1 MKLVS
6 TLLLL
11 VLAFAPGL
19 SAASAP
25 PAPAAPDATAEAF
38 VPACSVAPAAA
49 MSLQALAG
57 IVSGTK
63 CASCN
68 DQFRACKEFCGTNNP
83 IFSCQ
88 GSSPCAATCVCP

>member
-11 VLAFAPGL
+11 VLALAPVL
-19 SAASAP
+19 SAA
-25 PAPAAPDATAEAF
+25 PAPEPAAEAF
-38 VPACSVAPAAA
+38 APACSAAPAP
-49 MSLQALAG
+49 LQALA
-57 IVSGTK
+57 SAATDK

-68 DQFRACKEFCGTNNP
+68 DQFRACKQFCGTNNP

-88 GSSPCAATCVCP
+88 GSNPCAATCICP

>member
-19 SAASAP
+19 SAAP
-25 PAPAAPDATAEAF
+25 APDAAAEAF
-38 VPACSVAPAAA
+38 VPACSAAPAPATSLPIFAAA
-49 MSLQALAG
+49 MSD
-57 IVSGTK
+57 TK

-68 DQFRACKEFCGTNNP
+68 DQFRACKQFCGTNNP

-88 GSSPCAATCVCP
+88 GSNPCAATCICP